1 MITNWRDYISV
12 NPKVLYGKP
21 VITGTRVP
29 VELITEKLAAGESF
43 EDLLAAYP
51 HIRQEQL
58 LACLSYVTDL
68 IRNEE
73 SILTAA

>member
-1 MITNWRDYISV
+1 MSRNWRDHISV
-12 NPKVLYGKP
+12 NPKILYGKP
-21 VITGTRVP
+21 VIAGTRVP
-29 VELITEKLAAGESF
+29 VDLITEKLAAGESY

-51 HIRQEQL
+51 HVTLEQL
-58 LACLSYVTDL
+58 LACLAYVTDL